1 VLWIVHS
8 RAACLVTVAISS
20 AAHVYAGPGPWRA
33 VGEWVW
39 TTAPLSPEL
48 QRPGTRSSIEVA
60 LRSVSGLDLMDEVG
74 DLLVHLALL
83 CHQAGHLLLGVH
95 YGRVVAIA
103 ELAGDGWIAVIG

>member
-8 RAACLVTVAISS
+8 RAACLVGAAIFS
-20 AAHVYAGPGPWRA
+20 AAHVYAGAGPRGVA
-33 VGEWVW
+33 VGWMW

-60 LRSVSGLDLMDEVG
+60 LGSVGRLDLMDEVG
-74 DLLVHLALL
+74 DLLVHLAFL

-95 YGRVVAIA
+95 HGCVVAIA
-103 ELAGDGWIAVIG
+103 ELSGDGWVAVIG

>member
-8 RAACLVTVAISS
+8 RAACLVGAAIVL
-20 AAHVYAGPGPWRA
+20 AAHVYAGAGPRGVA
-33 VGEWVW
+33 VVRVW
-39 TTAPLSPEL
+39 ITAPLSPEL

-60 LRSVSGLDLMDEVG
+60 LSVGRLDLMDEVG

-95 YGRVVAIA
+95 HGRMVAIA
-103 ELAGDGWIAVIG
+103 ELPGDGWVAVIG